1 MQEDMNGM
9 TEHIKTFTQTSDK
22 LYDRHFYQVEYPDG
36 RAYSFQDYTQMRAW
50 WFQQMDTTDAV
61 VHVIDTPQ
69 YTKSLRVSDT
79 KGFG

>member
-1 MQEDMNGM
+1 M
-9 TEHIKTFTQTSDK
+9 TPSIKTFTQTSDK
-22 LYDRHFYQVEYPDG
+22 LYDRHFYQVEYTDG

-50 WFQQMDTTDAV
+50 WFQQMNTTDAV

-69 YTKSLRVSDT
+69 YTKSLRASDT

>member
-1 MQEDMNGM
+1 M
-9 TEHIKTFTQTSDK
+9 TPSIKTFTQTSDK
-22 LYDRHFYQVEYPDG
+22 LYDRHFYPVEYTYG

-50 WFQQMDTTDAV
+50 WFQQMNTTDAV

-69 YTKSLRVSDT
+69 YTKSLRASDT